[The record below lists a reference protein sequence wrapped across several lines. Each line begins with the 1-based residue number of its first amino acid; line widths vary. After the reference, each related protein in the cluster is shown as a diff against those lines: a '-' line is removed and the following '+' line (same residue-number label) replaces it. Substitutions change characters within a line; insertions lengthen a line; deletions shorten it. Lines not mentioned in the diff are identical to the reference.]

1 VGVDEVV
8 AITGAAVVEAS
19 AWTMPSGSV
28 LVSLVEH
35 DTPSAATTMRTP
47 TYASGLI
54 SLRRNDRCLDSH
66 ERIVPARRS
75 RRKQHNSDAERR
87 RRSADLESFLRLSFD
102 GSGDPPADGRTVFEL
117 IPALLSE
124 APRVDGGWCCL
135 QGAMMSSE
143 PLPTLVTE
151 QTRSMEIDVCW
162 RQHGSAALRFATVLV
177 GPADSH
183 DVTVSAFLR
192 MTKPSTWS
200 TVQYPRAYLFRAV
213 THEARNLHQQRRR
226 RLR

>member
-1 VGVDEVV
+1 
-8 AITGAAVVEAS
+8 
-19 AWTMPSGSV
+19 
-28 LVSLVEH
+28 
-35 DTPSAATTMRTP
+35 
-47 TYASGLI
+47 
-54 SLRRNDRCLDSH
+54 
-66 ERIVPARRS
+66 VPARRS

-124 APRVDGGWCCL
+124 ASRVDGGWCCL